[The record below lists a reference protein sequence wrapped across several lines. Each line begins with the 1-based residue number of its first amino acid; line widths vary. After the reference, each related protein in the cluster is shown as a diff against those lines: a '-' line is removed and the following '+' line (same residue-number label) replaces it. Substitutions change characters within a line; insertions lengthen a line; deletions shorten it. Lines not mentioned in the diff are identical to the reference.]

1 MTRNP
6 TLSGIELALARQ
18 IAEKQQRQ
26 FINRMAGALCA
37 TFQIPEGS
45 RLVPFLT
52 RSTRI
57 RTNHE
62 AVAAWIESQLAEPD
76 LDVSTAVLP
85 ILTDMLGRKLRSIS
99 EGPSSC

>member
-18 IAEKQQRQ
+18 IADKQQRQ
-26 FINRMAGALCA
+26 FIGRMAGALCA
-37 TFQIPEGS
+37 TYQIPEGGN
-45 RLVPFLT
+45 LVPFLT
-52 RSTRI
+52 RSTSI
-57 RTNHE
+57 RSNRE

-76 LDVSTAVLP
+76 IDVSTAVLP